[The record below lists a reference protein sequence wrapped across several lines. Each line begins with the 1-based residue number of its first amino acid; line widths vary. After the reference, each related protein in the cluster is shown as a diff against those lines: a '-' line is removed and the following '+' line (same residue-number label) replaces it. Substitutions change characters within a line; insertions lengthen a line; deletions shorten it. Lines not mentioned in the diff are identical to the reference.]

1 MAEEWWHRGQ
11 LDRQDT
17 QTDTDLPD
25 GVTFV
30 SADRGQEKQHLPAV
44 RHTAL
49 TAAMQLARLTARGAG
64 TGTCGWPLDWLD
76 WHPQGCLPQSV
87 KWRHSN
93 PSRSSNFSLRSEVKY
108 VKPNKSRGH
117 WISRKRGK
125 VSSNVSKTERSSQSV
140 KWLGFGD
147 GTDNFPALQLRGTLQ
162 YTTLKTKQI

>member
-1 MAEEWWHRGQ
+1 MKKQRPVWVPESTSLSDRTVSYGGRIVTQRTARQTRHS
-11 LDRQDT
+11 DRQDT

-93 PSRSSNFSLRSEVKY
+93 PSRSSNFSLLATGY
-108 VKPNKSRGH
+108 RGNEARCH
-117 WISRKRGK
+117 QMCPKQKGHL
-125 VSSNVSKTERSSQSV
+125 SQ
-140 KWLGFGD
+140 
-147 GTDNFPALQLRGTLQ
+147 
-162 YTTLKTKQI
+162 